1 MNWFDNCAFR
11 MYTTIFFFLQTYI
24 FNRINEGSSATT
36 SPT

>member
-1 MNWFDNCAFR
+1 

-24 FNRINEGSSATT
+24 FNQINEGSSATT